1 MHILTTP
8 AILLRRIDYGD
19 YDLIIT
25 LFTLDE
31 GKISAIAKSA
41 KKSIKRF
48 SGVLEIFSVLNVV
61 YRRSQRKALPVLQ
74 AAALKHPFQN
84 IREDIKKTAY
94 ASYWAE
100 LINQW
105 LEEGEKQIQLYLLFQ
120 QVLTKLDQ
128 SRLPEETLSIL
139 FQMRFMKI
147 SGFYPNLQHCNVC
160 RTGMEKIKSNQIAF
174 DLVKGGLLCEKC
186 SSGSLNKKSL
196 SKGTIKQL
204 RWLASGEWSKVER
217 IRFSSPSVQE
227 SQEFLEAF
235 VPYHLGKEPRSLKFL
250 RQLRDD
256 QC

>member
-1 MHILTTP
+1 MPILSTP

-25 LFTLDE
+25 LFTFDE
-31 GKISAIAKSA
+31 GKISVIAKSA
-41 KKSIKRF
+41 KKSTKRF

-61 YRRSQRKALPVLQ
+61 YRTSQRKTLPVLQ
-74 AAALKHPFQN
+74 AAALKHPFQH

-120 QVLTKLDQ
+120 QVLDKLDQ
-128 SRLPEETLSIL
+128 DHLPEETLSIL
-139 FQMRFMKI
+139 FQMRFMKL
-147 SGFYPNLQHCNVC
+147 SGFYPNLEHCSVC
-160 RTGMEKIKSNQIAF
+160 QMEMEKMRKNRITF
-174 DLVKGGLLCEKC
+174 DLVKGGILCEKC
-186 SSGSLNKKSL
+186 TSGSLNKRSL

-204 RWLASGEWSKVER
+204 RWLESGDWTKAER
-217 IRFSSPSVQE
+217 IRFSPPAIQE
-227 SQEFLEAF
+227 GQELLEAF

-250 RQLRDD
+250 RRLRND
-256 QC
+256 Q

>member
-1 MHILTTP
+1 MPILSTP

-25 LFTLDE
+25 LFTFDE
-31 GKISAIAKSA
+31 GKISVIAKSA
-41 KKSIKRF
+41 KKSTKRF

-61 YRRSQRKALPVLQ
+61 YRTSQRKGLPVLQ
-74 AAALKHPFQN
+74 AAALKHPFQH
-84 IREDIKKTAY
+84 IRENIKKTAY

-120 QVLTKLDQ
+120 QVLEKLDQ
-128 SRLPEETLSIL
+128 DHLPEETLSIL
-139 FQMRFMKI
+139 FQMRFMKL
-147 SGFYPNLQHCNVC
+147 SGFYPNLEHCSVC
-160 RTGMEKIKSNQIAF
+160 RMEMEKMRKNRVTF

-186 SSGSLNKKSL
+186 TSGSLNKRSL

-204 RWLASGEWSKVER
+204 RWLESGDWTKAER
-217 IRFSSPSVQE
+217 IRFSPPAIQE
-227 SQEFLEAF
+227 GQELLEAF

-250 RQLRDD
+250 RRLRND
-256 QC
+256 Q